1 MASPAWR
8 GPPVA
13 NLHMLP
19 VTIYLSPETIEQ
31 AAALARGEIFPF
43 GIITEEME
51 NAVPETMSASEF
63 IAAVVTDHVLAVSE
77 DIAAQ
82 EAAMVQAEAD
92 EDINESW
99 KEERLAE
106 CAMDCMPDLVA
117 KAA

>member
-1 MASPAWR
+1 M
-8 GPPVA
+8 A

-63 IAAVVTDHVLAVSE
+63 IAAVVTAHVRAVSE
-77 DIAAQ
+77 ELAA
-82 EAAMVQAEAD
+82 EEEAMVCAEED
-92 EDINESW
+92 EAINEAW
-99 KEERLAE
+99 REERLAE
-106 CAMDCMPDLVA
+106 FAMDFMPWPVA